1 MTIDPLWSTL
11 VEVKDAASSIHT
23 LRCWEGQISQ
33 ALKRTILKQSTV
45 RFSFIV
51 IDVPTI
57 CKRLSLNLTLRRQK
71 HIREAYRKCVSLWSR
86 KLQLAHP
93 IFHQF
98 FIFHSIV
105 PVTVYN
111 LLKFPTFAS
120 QSKPQHVGRPNPTN
134 QWIRGKKQHLLF
146 SAQWDSSDKKKQ
158 PMTQGRTR
166 TVQRRV
172 KKGVRRTSWQCFSVS
187 DWSFLEGLWSL
198 KQGVSTIESTS
209 SRDKTISDCHCGK
222 ANQKEDPTLSIKFP
236 SIAGFLEQY
245 SKNTPG
251 QSERL
256 RSHCSP
262 IVLKSKLSDIRF
274 LRVFVP
280 ALQCNDKKKV
290 TCWLWNR
297 C

>member
-1 MTIDPLWSTL
+1 M
-11 VEVKDAASSIHT
+11 
-23 LRCWEGQISQ
+23 
-33 ALKRTILKQSTV
+33 
-45 RFSFIV
+45 
-51 IDVPTI
+51 
-57 CKRLSLNLTLRRQK
+57 RRQK

-187 DWSFLEGLWSL
+187 DWSFLEGVWSL

-280 ALQCNDKKKV
+280 ALQCNDKKKRNLLAV
-290 TCWLWNR
+290 KQMLTVVERQLFYFDSTMISFAEMLCARFFSIGTLLSPSTVKYLHLPSIGLLLGF
-297 C
+297 